1 MENGKRPYVPMA
13 LTLFPTKICL
23 KFASVPVPEAH
34 KYVIPPISYFARS
47 PFRSTPSL
55 SRRHPPPPP
64 PSPTH
69 GDSRTTPYVFLRGC
83 SSSRQY
89 KGKHG
94 KSFVPKEN
102 TMQYPGR
109 DATACVSPPL
119 LSSPFFSFSPIRF
132 RPELFSQSLT
142 KFSSLSLFRGGGGR
156 EGGRIARA
164 ISQPPYCIGKNG
176 LKWQTHALL

>member
-1 MENGKRPYVPMA
+1 MA

-109 DATACVSPPL
+109 DATAYVSPPL
-119 LSSPFFSFSPIRF
+119 LSSPLLSSPFPRF
-132 RPELFSQSLT
+132 VFVPNCSRN
-142 KFSSLSLFRGGGGR
+142 LSRNSPLFRFFEEG

>member
-1 MENGKRPYVPMA
+1 MA

-55 SRRHPPPPP
+55 SRRHPPPLPLRRRLTVTLAQP
-64 PSPTH
+64 LTCFCGVVVARGNIRGNTVNH
-69 GDSRTTPYVFLRGC
+69 LSRKKTQCNIPAETPLRMSLLL
-83 SSSRQY
+83 SS
-89 KGKHG
+89 
-94 KSFVPKEN
+94 
-102 TMQYPGR
+102 
-109 DATACVSPPL
+109 PL
-119 LSSPFFSFSPIRF
+119 LSSPFPRFVFVPNCSRNLSRNSP
-132 RPELFSQSLT
+132 
-142 KFSSLSLFRGGGGR
+142 LFRFFEEG